1 MRAGVTP
8 VPIPNTMVKP
18 RTADGTM
25 LATVW
30 KSRRVP
36 ENFFKKTTL
45 GGLPVMYVQE
55 GNFPGVDGR
64 QRPGRKAEETHL
76 ENFIPRKKTSN
87 IRESIE
93 ACRSG
98 MRRCE

>member
-1 MRAGVTP
+1 
-8 VPIPNTMVKP
+8 
-18 RTADGTM
+18 
-25 LATVW
+25 
-30 KSRRVP
+30 
-36 ENFFKKTTL
+36 
-45 GGLPVMYVQE
+45 MYVQE

-93 ACRSG
+93 ACRKCRQTQMG
-98 MRRCE
+98 ACPQMWLDGIFDRAKARERTAKP

>member
-1 MRAGVTP
+1 M
-8 VPIPNTMVKP
+8 
-18 RTADGTM
+18 
-25 LATVW
+25 
-30 KSRRVP
+30 
-36 ENFFKKTTL
+36 
-45 GGLPVMYVQE
+45 MYVQE

-93 ACRSG
+93 ACRLG
-98 MRRCE
+98 MSYVSSKRIDNSISQPI